1 MLVLATLLAL
11 IAGMHPA
18 ADFRQVDSTPPTT
31 TLLTSSIVEGVRVS
45 SVTFTFRGKPVRAL
59 LVEPKRAIE
68 SAPGVLFAH
77 WLGDPQTTNRTEF
90 RADAIW
96 LAKRGIVS
104 LLPDEPWAAPNWFE
118 VVRSTTTD
126 APDSLA
132 AVARLQRSLDVLVAT
147 GEVDPAR
154 LAFVGHDFGAMYG
167 ALFVAVDTRPRAVV
181 FMTPTVTFREW
192 FLLDTRRPPVDRIAY
207 EQTMRAFDV
216 PPYLAKARFRASLI
230 QFARHD
236 EYVSAAKAAIFAN
249 AVPNR
254 SRTIRTYDAG
264 HSLAIGVATS
274 DRRSWLADQLR

>member
-1 MLVLATLLAL
+1 V
-11 IAGMHPA
+11 
-18 ADFRQVDSTPPTT
+18 
-31 TLLTSSIVEGVRVS
+31 
-45 SVTFTFRGKPVRAL
+45 
-59 LVEPKRAIE
+59 
-68 SAPGVLFAH
+68 H

-96 LAKRGIVS
+96 LAKCGIVS

-118 VVRSTTTD
+118 RVRSTRTD
-126 APDSLA
+126 AADSLA
-132 AVARLQRSLDVLVAT
+132 AVARLRRSLDVLVGT
-147 GEVDPAR
+147 GQVDPAR

-167 ALFVAVDTRPRAVV
+167 ALFAAV
-181 FMTPTVTFREW
+181 
-192 FLLDTRRPPVDRIAY
+192 DTRRPPIDRIAY

-236 EYVSAAKAAIFAN
+236 EYVSAANAALFAN

-254 SRTIRTYDAG
+254 NRTVRTYVAG
-264 HSLAIGVATS
+264 HSLAIGAATS